1 MPRHARILADSGVYH
16 VMLRGVN
23 RDALF
28 IENGDYARFLHAL
41 SLTKELS
48 GCAVLAYCLMP
59 NHAHLVL
66 RVGDE
71 PLSSVMK
78 RLGVRYVGWFNRKY
92 KRVGHLFQDRFKS
105 KPVETDDYLGTVLRY
120 VWKNPVAAGL
130 VATPEDYPW
139 SSHSLTSGSELVD
152 VDVLATLV
160 PEEILNEKDL
170 GPSVQ
175 PVTETRQTG
184 RLVNTEARDLL
195 RARYGVAQPED
206 FVRLSLSVQRR
217 AIAELRTRS
226 ISYARIAL
234 ATGLTKF
241 QVKHIQATSAAVQ

>member
-1 MPRHARILADSGVYH
+1 M
-16 VMLRGVN
+16 
-23 RDALF
+23 
-28 IENGDYARFLHAL
+28 
-41 SLTKELS
+41 
-48 GCAVLAYCLMP
+48 
-59 NHAHLVL
+59 
-66 RVGDE
+66 
-71 PLSSVMK
+71 
-78 RLGVRYVGWFNRKY
+78 
-92 KRVGHLFQDRFKS
+92 
-105 KPVETDDYLGTVLRY
+105 
-120 VWKNPVAAGL
+120 
-130 VATPEDYPW
+130 
-139 SSHSLTSGSELVD
+139 D

-241 QVKHIQATSAAVQ
+241 QVQHVQATSAAVQ